1 MKRVIVHIDR
11 LVLRGF
17 DHEDRHAIAAGLQQ
31 ELARLF
37 AEPHAAQQLTA
48 RGDVSRMRV
57 GSININP
64 GSKPQGV
71 GVDAARRIGQEMK
84 TT

>member
-1 MKRVIVHIDR
+1 MRRVIVHIDS

-17 DHEDRHAIAAGLQQ
+17 NHEERHAIAAGLQQ
-31 ELARLF
+31 ELARLL
-37 AEPHAAQQLTA
+37 ADTQTAQQLTA
-48 RGDVSRMRV
+48 KGDMLRLRV

-71 GVDAARRIGQEMK
+71 GVDAARGIGREVK
-84 TT
+84 K